1 MASDYQFMTMIEQ
14 YERQAKEHQR
24 QYNDHKNKAA
34 ITTDPNKKQELLKEA
49 DLHRKKAIDAQA
61 KAEELKKYLTQR
73 EERQRERERFATK
86 SEVAKEA
93 AKAEAKAQEEARKT
107 ATAKE
112 AAKVGNPQANLSES
126 ERRIKGQLEA
136 MKEKRHKE
144 KLEEMQQKR
153 EMMEAI
159 RKSQGRTM

>member
-24 QYNDHKNKAA
+24 QYNDHKKEAA

-49 DLHRKKAIDAQA
+49 DLHKKKAIDAQA

-93 AKAEAKAQEEARKT
+93 AKAEAKAQAKAQEEARKT

-136 MKEKRHKE
+136 MQR
-144 KLEEMQQKR
+144 KR
-153 EMMEAI
+153 EMEVLQKMQQEPN
-159 RKSQGRTM
+159 RTR